1 MKNKGELAMKEKK
14 SKIRILKPH
23 IYLIAIGIILVL
35 IGLFI
40 RVPGAALTTL
50 KSLDGVST
58 AYYALGNSYSA
69 IDEYVGGDAYNYI
82 IGATLVAA
90 KITGAMTARAIFIVG
105 GLICFALGFALKSLM
120 NKDEHIRKGS
130 TVTAVQA
137 SENILGTNDMDGSS
151 EQTIEPET
159 EVSKN

>member
-1 MKNKGELAMKEKK
+1 MKEKK

-40 RVPGAALTTL
+40 RVPGAALTTRE
-50 KSLDGVST
+50 SLDGVST
-58 AYYALGNSYSA
+58 AYYVLGNSYSA

-105 GLICFALGFALKSLM
+105 GLICFALGCALKSLM

-137 SENILGTNDMDGSS
+137 SENILVTNDMNGSS

>member
-1 MKNKGELAMKEKK
+1 MKGKK

-40 RVPGAALTTL
+40 RVPGAALTTQE
-50 KSLDGVST
+50 SLDGVST
-58 AYYALGNSYSA
+58 AYYVLGNSYSA

-105 GLICFALGFALKSLM
+105 GLICFALGLALKSLM
-120 NKDEHIRKGS
+120 NKDEHIMKSS
-130 TVTAVQA
+130 TVISAQA
-137 SENILGTNDMDGSS
+137 PKSVLDTNNMESPS

-159 EVSKN
+159 EGDKI

>member
-1 MKNKGELAMKEKK
+1 MKGKK

-40 RVPGAALTTL
+40 RVPGAALTTRE
-50 KSLDGVST
+50 SLDGVST
-58 AYYALGNSYSA
+58 AYYVLGNSYSA

-105 GLICFALGFALKSLM
+105 GLICFALGLALKSLM
-120 NKDEHIRKGS
+120 NKDEHIMGSS
-130 TVTAVQA
+130 TVISAQA
-137 SENILGTNDMDGSS
+137 PKNVLDTNNMESPS

-159 EVSKN
+159 EADKI